1 MDCHI
6 LCLLCLLRP
15 QNLNHKFVR
24 FFKDLIFV
32 SFLNFNPT
40 RSSTGASHPCPLA
53 TSHVVTL
60 RGNFEATG
68 VPTSMHVCVAHELLH
83 AGHQY
88 LRHTCSRFHN
98 RTPEEFI
105 TGHAPEAINIPYMY
119 KVGSGMTKNSQ
130 ILAEVSKYFRKDGCL
145 SGKRSMIAATDLL
158 MKFVLMFGFDFLWGY
173 SCITDIADG
182 YVAWT
187 QNALP
192 TEL

>member
-1 MDCHI
+1 MQAWAPRVSYKNLETTRVARELGGYACRTRTWR
-6 LCLLCLLRP
+6 LRM
-15 QNLNHKFVR
+15 LYA
-24 FFKDLIFV
+24 DLGV
-32 SFLNFNPT
+32 H
-40 RSSTGASHPCPLA
+40 STY
-53 TSHVVTL
+53 
-60 RGNFEATG
+60 ED
-68 VPTSMHVCVAHELLH
+68 
-83 AGHQY
+83 
-88 LRHTCSRFHN
+88 TCSRFHN